1 MSSGFPSKQK
11 GASNSAGQL
20 EGEQLEL
27 QWLGPIGESSI
38 QYILQ
43 WLEARLQHTT
53 CQPLQKKRLIRLVV
67 ELLQNL
73 HHHAHSDSKHTR
85 FHMVSSEDVW
95 SVAAEN
101 ELTRTQQENLTQR
114 WSQLMLLSPEE
125 WRITQREKLASGH
138 RSSHGG
144 GGIGLNEILRKA
156 EGRVEMKFSAI
167 DSTTTVVQF
176 VAHIHPKP

>member
-73 HHHAHSDSKHTR
+73 HHHAHSDSK
-85 FHMVSSEDVW
+85 
-95 SVAAEN
+95 
-101 ELTRTQQENLTQR
+101 
-114 WSQLMLLSPEE
+114 
-125 WRITQREKLASGH
+125 
-138 RSSHGG
+138 
-144 GGIGLNEILRKA
+144 
-156 EGRVEMKFSAI
+156 
-167 DSTTTVVQF
+167 
-176 VAHIHPKP
+176 